1 MDLQCLWLEADL
13 YTREAAIDWAL
24 EHGFSADNVRQREES
39 GAVTHHIIVQ
49 WEPDQAIPGTFRSNY
64 EGWPKGISATFAER
78 GSMDQDNQEST
89 KAYSSLTIKKLDNG
103 DDYFTITGIAST
115 PSPDRDGDI
124 VEPKGAKFNLP
135 FPLLAS
141 HDHELP
147 VGEVTK
153 ATATS
158 VGIEIE
164 AKLPKNS
171 GLEYVDRAIKQV
183 KAGLI
188 KAFSIGFRP
197 LQSEPLKSGGR
208 LFKQIEIFETSLVA
222 IPANADA
229 GIATIKKYSA
239 EPLDSDE
246 ELFNY
251 ESERTDRMERAAVA
265 LKKAEAL
272 LTK

>member
-1 MDLQCLWLEADL
+1 MEIQAIWIEADL
-13 YTREAAIDWAL
+13 YTVEAATEWCM
-24 EHGFSADNVRQREES
+24 EHGFSVEIIRQREEA
-39 GAVTHHIIVQ
+39 GAVTHHIFAQ
-49 WEPDQAIPGTFRSNY
+49 FEPDEAIPGSFRTKY
-64 EGWPKGISATFAER
+64 DGWPKGISATFAER
-78 GSMDQDNQEST
+78 DFHMDDEAT
-89 KAYSSLTIKKLDNG
+89 KAYSNLTIKTLDNG
-103 DDYFTITGIAST
+103 DEFFTITGIAST
-115 PSPDRDGDI
+115 PTPDRDGDI
-124 VEPKGAKFNLP
+124 VEPKGAKFALP
-135 FPLLAS
+135 YPLLAS
-141 HDHELP
+141 HDHDLP
-147 VGEVTK
+147 VGEVVK
-153 ATATS
+153 AEVTS

-229 GIATIKKYSA
+229 GIATIKKYSS
-239 EPLDSDE
+239 EPLDCDE
-246 ELFNY
+246 QLFDF
-251 ESERTDRMERAAVA
+251 ESEREDRIERAAAA
-265 LKKAEAL
+265 LKKADAF

>member
-13 YTREAAIDWAL
+13 YTQEAAIDWAI
-24 EHGFSADNVRQREES
+24 EHGFTADNVRQREAE
-39 GAVTHHIIVQ
+39 GVVTHHIIVQ

-78 GSMDQDNQEST
+78 GSMDQEST
-89 KAYSSLTIKKLDNG
+89 KAYSTLTIKKLDNG
-103 DDYFTITGIAST
+103 TNHFTITGIAST
-115 PSPDRDGDI
+115 PTPDRDGDI

-141 HDHELP
+141 HDHDLP
-147 VGEVTK
+147 VGQVTK
-153 ATATS
+153 AVVTP

-164 AKLPKNS
+164 AELPKDS

-188 KAFSIGFRP
+188 RAFSIGFRP

-229 GIATIKKYSA
+229 GIATIKQYSST
-239 EPLDSDE
+239 PLDCDE
-246 ELFNY
+246 ELFDY
-251 ESERTDRMERAAVA
+251 ESEREDRMKRAAVA
-265 LKKAEAL
+265 LKKADTFL
-272 LTK
+272 SRG